1 MPETPP
7 RATSF
12 YDLFRGAERR
22 VLSFFGNAEDQGP
35 FWTPDGDV
43 IQYPTGSLLTV
54 ELEVVDLGGG
64 LFRLAENAWFDYL
77 SELHWGDE
85 FFADT
90 IHLGALHIK
99 RISLPLKFDHR
110 MVLGQSLK
118 INSIESNEIHAAGGG
133 WDSLLNVC
141 TIITLPINNLDQK
154 ND

>member
-77 SELHWGDE
+77 VGPEIFISS
-85 FFADT
+85 
-90 IHLGALHIK
+90 LGEPA
-99 RISLPLKFDHR
+99 SPQ
-110 MVLGQSLK
+110 GQPVGQGC
-118 INSIESNEIHAAGGG
+118 AQG
-133 WDSLLNVC
+133 
-141 TIITLPINNLDQK
+141 
-154 ND
+154 